1 MLRRAC
7 CGCWSRSG
15 NFNLIVAPAEYSVRE
30 QRGWYL
36 YDWANSAFVTT
47 GVALF
52 LGPYL
57 TALAKAVADANGLVH
72 PLGISVDARSYWS
85 YLVSLS
91 VILQVLVLP
100 VVGAAADYGHRK
112 KQYLAVTAYMGAAT
126 ATAMFWLQGSAYLW
140 GGALFIIANVSFGA
154 SVVVYNSFLPEI
166 APPEQRD
173 AVSSK
178 GWGIGYIGGGVL
190 LALNLLLYLNAKR
203 IGITDGMAVRISL
216 GSAGVWWGVFT
227 IPTLLT
233 LRNRAKPAEQRAAV
247 AVLGQLRHTLA
258 DIRRYPQTMMFLV
271 AYLLYNDAI
280 QAVLALAS
288 QFGNDELK
296 IPVSSLTLAI
306 LMVQFV
312 GFFGAIGFQRLAAI
326 TGAKRAIAVS
336 LVLWTATLIYL
347 FKWVYST
354 RDFFIAAAIVA
365 IVMGGSQA
373 LSRSLFAQLIPPGK
387 EAEYFS
393 IYEVSDKGT
402 SWVSPLVFGVAL
414 QITHSY
420 RQAILSLI
428 VFFIAGLV
436 MLTRVNVKRGELDAL
451 AA

>member
-1 MLRRAC
+1 MT
-7 CGCWSRSG
+7 
-15 NFNLIVAPAEYSVRE
+15 EYSVRE

-57 TALAKAVADANGLVH
+57 TAMAKAAADPAGLVH
-72 PLGISVDARSYWS
+72 PLGLSIDARSYWS

-100 VVGAAADYGHRK
+100 IVGAVADYGHRK
-112 KQYLAVTAYMGAAT
+112 KQYLAATAYFGAAA
-126 ATAMFWLQGSAYLW
+126 ATAMFWLQGTAYLW
-140 GGALFIIANVSFGA
+140 GGALFILANVSFGA
-154 SVVVYNSFLPEI
+154 SVVIYNSFLPQI

-173 AVSSK
+173 AVSSR
-178 GWGIGYIGGGVL
+178 GWGIGYIGGGLL
-190 LALNLLLYLNAKR
+190 LALNLLLYLNAER
-203 IGITDGMAVRISL
+203 IGISETMAVRISL
-216 GSAGVWWGVFT
+216 GSAGAWWAVFT

-233 LRNRAKPAEQRAAV
+233 LRNRKPAHAIHGGQSPVR
-247 AVLGQLRHTLA
+247 AVLGQLRHTA
-258 DIRRYPQTMMFLV
+258 SDIRRYPETMTFLI

-296 IPVSSLTLAI
+296 IPVSSLTMAI
-306 LMVQFV
+306 LLVQFV
-312 GFFGAIGFQRLAAI
+312 GFFGAIGFQWLAAL
-326 TGAKRAIAVS
+326 TDAKRAILLS

-347 FKWVYST
+347 FAWVRSQT
-354 RDFFIAAAIVA
+354 DFFIAAAMVA

-373 LSRSLFAQLIPPGK
+373 LSRSLFAQLIPKGK

-393 IYEVSDKGT
+393 IYEISDKGT
-402 SWVSPLVFGVAL
+402 SWLSPLVFGLAL

-428 VFFIAGLV
+428 IFFIAGLLV
-436 MLTRVNVKRGELDAL
+436 LMRVDVKKG
-451 AA
+451 AAAAMVAVEVA

>member
-1 MLRRAC
+1 
-7 CGCWSRSG
+7 
-15 NFNLIVAPAEYSVRE
+15 VTEYSVRE

-36 YDWANSAFVTT
+36 YDWANSAFATT
-47 GVALF
+47 AVALF

-57 TALAKAVADANGLVH
+57 TALAKAAADRSGFVH
-72 PLGISVDARSYWS
+72 PLGIPVDARSYWS

-100 VVGAAADYGHRK
+100 IVGSIADYGRRK
-112 KQYLAVTAYMGAAT
+112 KECLAAT
-126 ATAMFWLQGSAYLW
+126 AYLGAGAAISMYWLQGGAYLW
-140 GGALFIIANVSFGA
+140 GGALFIVANVSFGA
-154 SVVVYNSFLPEI
+154 SVVIYNSFLPEI

-190 LALNLLLYLNAKR
+190 LALNLLLFMNASR
-203 IGITDGMAVRISL
+203 IGITEALAVRINL
-216 GSAGVWWGVFT
+216 ASAGVWWAVFT
-227 IPTLLT
+227 IPVLIT
-233 LRNRAKPAEQRAAV
+233 LRNRAAVRVLPRGERAV
-247 AVLGQLRHTLA
+247 GAVLGQLRHTVA
-258 DIRRYPQTMMFLV
+258 DIRRYPQTMTFLV

-280 QAVLALAS
+280 QAVLALAA

-296 IPVSSLTLAI
+296 IPVSKLTLAI

-312 GFFGAIGFQRLAAI
+312 GFFGAIGFQWLAVAMD
-326 TGAKRAIAVS
+326 AKRAILVS
-336 LVLWTATLIYL
+336 LVIWTATLIYL
-347 FKWVYST
+347 YAAVKT
-354 RDFFIAAAIVA
+354 TTDFFIASAIAA

-387 EAEYFS
+387 EAEYYS

-402 SWVSPLVFGVAL
+402 SWLSPLVFGLAL
-414 QITHSY
+414 QLTHSY
-420 RQAILSLI
+420 RAAILSLI

-436 MLTRVNVKRGELDAL
+436 VLLRVDVKRGETEAL
-451 AA
+451 LSPAP

>member
-1 MLRRAC
+1 MT
-7 CGCWSRSG
+7 
-15 NFNLIVAPAEYSVRE
+15 EYSVRE

-36 YDWANSAFVTT
+36 YDWANSAFATT
-47 GVALF
+47 AVALF

-57 TALAKAVADANGLVH
+57 TALAKAAADRSGFVH
-72 PLGISVDARSYWS
+72 PLGIPVDARSYWS

-100 VVGAAADYGHRK
+100 IVGSIADYGRRK
-112 KQYLAVTAYMGAAT
+112 KECLAAT
-126 ATAMFWLQGSAYLW
+126 AYLGAGAAISMYWLQGGAYLW
-140 GGALFIIANVSFGA
+140 GGALFIVANVSFGA
-154 SVVVYNSFLPEI
+154 SVVIYNSFLPEI

-190 LALNLLLYLNAKR
+190 LALNLLLFMNASR
-203 IGITDGMAVRISL
+203 IGITEALAVRINL
-216 GSAGVWWGVFT
+216 ASAGVWWAVFT
-227 IPTLLT
+227 IPVLIT
-233 LRNRAKPAEQRAAV
+233 LRNRAAVRVLPRGERAV
-247 AVLGQLRHTLA
+247 GAVLGQLRHTVA
-258 DIRRYPQTMMFLV
+258 DIRRYPQTMTFLV

-280 QAVLALAS
+280 QAVLALAA

-296 IPVSSLTLAI
+296 IPVSKLTLAI

-312 GFFGAIGFQRLAAI
+312 GFFGAIGFQWLAVAMD
-326 TGAKRAIAVS
+326 AKRAILVS
-336 LVLWTATLIYL
+336 LVIWTATLIYL
-347 FKWVYST
+347 YAAVKT
-354 RDFFIAAAIVA
+354 TTDFFIASAIAA

-387 EAEYFS
+387 EAEYYS

-402 SWVSPLVFGVAL
+402 SWLSPLVFGLAL
-414 QITHSY
+414 QLTHSY
-420 RQAILSLI
+420 RAAILSLI

-436 MLTRVNVKRGELDAL
+436 VLLRVDVKRGETEAL
-451 AA
+451 LSPAP

>member
-1 MLRRAC
+1 MRRRAC
-7 CGCWSRSG
+7 CGCWNKSG
-15 NFNLIVAPAEYSVRE
+15 NSNLTVAAEYSVRE

-57 TALAKAVADANGLVH
+57 TVLAKAAADANGLVH
-72 PLGISVDARSYWS
+72 PLGLSVDARSYWS

-100 VVGAAADYGHRK
+100 VVGAAADFGGRK
-112 KQYLAVTAYMGAAT
+112 KQYLAATAYVGAA
-126 ATAMFWLQGSAYLW
+126 AAAAMFWLQGSAYLW

-190 LALNLLLYLNAKR
+190 LALNLLLYLNAKGL
-203 IGITDGMAVRISL
+203 GITDAMAVRISL
-216 GSAGVWWGVFT
+216 GSAGVWWAVFT

-233 LRNRAKPAEQRAAV
+233 LRNRGSSENSERAV
-247 AVLGQLRHTLA
+247 FGQLRHTLA
-258 DIRRYPQTMMFLV
+258 DIRCYPQTMLFLI

-288 QFGNDELK
+288 QFGSDELK
-296 IPVSSLTLAI
+296 IPVASLTLAI

-312 GFFGAIGFQRLAAI
+312 GFFGAIGFQWLAAVM
-326 TGAKRAIAVS
+326 GAKRAIAVS

-347 FKWVYST
+347 FKWVYNT
-354 RDFFIAAAIVA
+354 REFFIAAAIVA

-402 SWVSPLVFGVAL
+402 SWISPLVFGLAL
-414 QITHSY
+414 QMTHSY

-428 VFFIAGLV
+428 VFFIAGLAV
-436 MLTRVNVKRGELDAL
+436 LTKVDIKRGEADAL
-451 AA
+451 AD